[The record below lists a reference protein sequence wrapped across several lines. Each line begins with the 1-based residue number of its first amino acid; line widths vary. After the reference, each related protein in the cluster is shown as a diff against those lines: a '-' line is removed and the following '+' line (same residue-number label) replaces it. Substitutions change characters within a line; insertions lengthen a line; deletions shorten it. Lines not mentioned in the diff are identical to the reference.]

1 VLRDLGLIEAF
12 RAVAVAPRGI
22 RVRAARTAA
31 ELAFLPLDQAEA
43 RWGAPYLVAHRADLQ
58 GVLAEAVS
66 REPSIALHLGVA
78 LAGFGATA
86 SGVSVTAK
94 QGALTRAFQAD
105 ALIGADGVR
114 SSVRARLVQGTSDA
128 PTETGR
134 VAWRA
139 LVPAEGLDRIIAGA
153 DTGLWLG
160 RDAHLVHYP
169 TRGGAWVNVVA
180 VLQEPALDPAQEDI
194 WATPGDDAVIAA
206 RFSRWHPAA
215 RRLVAAAP
223 SWLRWP
229 LFDRAP
235 LAAWNAG
242 PVALLGDAA
251 HPVLPFL
258 AQGAAQAI
266 EDAAA
271 LAVALSRQGPI
282 AARLAAYS
290 LARQARALRVQEAAR
305 NLGRVYHLA
314 GPAALAR
321 DIAMRALGPTRLLAR
336 YDWLYA
342 TEKTMPRDG

>member
-1 VLRDLGLIEAF
+1 
-12 RAVAVAPRGI
+12 
-22 RVRAARTAA
+22 
-31 ELAFLPLDQAEA
+31 
-43 RWGAPYLVAHRADLQ
+43 
-58 GVLAEAVS
+58 
-66 REPSIALHLGVA
+66 
-78 LAGFGATA
+78 
-86 SGVSVTAK
+86 
-94 QGALTRAFQAD
+94 
-105 ALIGADGVR
+105 
-114 SSVRARLVQGTSDA
+114 
-128 PTETGR
+128 
-134 VAWRA
+134 
-139 LVPAEGLDRIIAGA
+139 
-153 DTGLWLG
+153 
-160 RDAHLVHYP
+160 
-169 TRGGAWVNVVA
+169 
-180 VLQEPALDPAQEDI
+180 
-194 WATPGDDAVIAA
+194 
-206 RFSRWHPAA
+206 
-215 RRLVAAAP
+215 
-223 SWLRWP
+223 

-305 NLGRVYHLA
+305 SLGRVYHLA